1 MIRKKAE
8 EFLRGYDPARL
19 TYPERMR
26 LLDELSSALRDEEG
40 VLRGAEGRCALLLRR
55 IEETGEESVL
65 REVHQEFTQLA
76 WEEFQEGR
84 SVREVHRL
92 LSLARDRLTQ
102 RLLRL
107 VEEELDSEGFGP
119 PPSAYAWM
127 AMGSDGRREQT
138 LFTDQDNLLVY
149 RYREEEGERLLALQG
164 RLRTSLLKGDIA
176 ERTHYGPKEALEDY
190 YELFAQ
196 RMVEKLEEIGI
207 RKCKG
212 GIMPVNEKWRGEIGE
227 WKERIIGKIRHG
239 KGPLGILDLIIMMDL
254 RHVGGERGLG
264 EELIAFF
271 NDHIMDNRT
280 MVEKMASAAILMP
293 VPLGLFRR
301 FATERSGEGKGTID
315 VKLGGWGPLVFLVR
329 LLAKRYRIPTTNTFE
344 RIKGLEEREV
354 LSASFSQR
362 LQEAF
367 YTLMRLRIERQGELM
382 REGVVDG
389 QDRVNPY
396 RLPEPDQARLR
407 DALRKVEALQKLANE
422 VFFSGGLWR

>member
-1 MIRKKAE
+1 M
-8 EFLRGYDPARL
+8 
-19 TYPERMR
+19 
-26 LLDELSSALRDEEG
+26 
-40 VLRGAEGRCALLLRR
+40 
-55 IEETGEESVL
+55 
-65 REVHQEFTQLA
+65 
-76 WEEFQEGR
+76 
-84 SVREVHRL
+84 
-92 LSLARDRLTQ
+92 
-102 RLLRL
+102 
-107 VEEELDSEGFGP
+107 
-119 PPSAYAWM
+119 
-127 AMGSDGRREQT
+127 
-138 LFTDQDNLLVY
+138 
-149 RYREEEGERLLALQG
+149 
-164 RLRTSLLKGDIA
+164 
-176 ERTHYGPKEALEDY
+176 
-190 YELFAQ
+190 
-196 RMVEKLEEIGI
+196 
-207 RKCKG
+207 
-212 GIMPVNEKWRGEIGE
+212 
-227 WKERIIGKIRHG
+227 
-239 KGPLGILDLIIMMDL
+239 
-254 RHVGGERGLG
+254 G

-344 RIKGLEEREV
+344 RINGLEEREV